1 MWPYGRRHFQLHI
14 YFWPLHWLGESFL
27 WVTKCE
33 SSTSNYRSFK
43 IVFEM
48 QNIKGDASGVSLSLP
63 LSKGIKH
70 VLVNCALLSSK
81 WCFIF
86 WAHHLI
92 PWSKWHIIWVLPCI
106 LQTLSCTTL
115 KYRYTNCNWM
125 YDGQIEFNVLIWR
138 DFDVNESIWAH
149 CWWYMDIEVIPSDD
163 QTPRHNIFFK
173 SITMLR
179 GIDNTPWNIPWCSP
193 HSSYWMW
200 EMSRNIMWYTTSPT

>member
-1 MWPYGRRHFQLHI
+1 
-14 YFWPLHWLGESFL
+14 
-27 WVTKCE
+27 
-33 SSTSNYRSFK
+33 
-43 IVFEM
+43 M
-48 QNIKGDASGVSLSLP
+48 QVGSLSLS
-63 LSKGIKH
+63 LSQKGSNMFLSIVLSWVRNDVYILSTSFDPMIKMAYH
-70 VLVNCALLSSK
+70 LSVALYTTNLVMY
-81 WCFIF
+81 
-86 WAHHLI
+86 HT
-92 PWSKWHIIWVLPCI
+92 
-106 LQTLSCTTL
+106 Q
-115 KYRYTNCNWM
+115 YRYTNCNWM